1 MDYEQPSG
9 TSYYRLKQFDYDGQ
23 NETFNTV
30 AIDNSIGS
38 EFKLNAL
45 FPNPANASITV
56 NFQASELGAHFI
68 FINDA
73 QGNEIFKA
81 TIATLKGDNKFVLP
95 TQNYASGTYFVRIV
109 SPKKESISSQ
119 IVVQH

>member
-1 MDYEQPSG
+1 LAKQTSHLISAYSHQPIF
-9 TSYYRLKQFDYDGQ
+9 LHP
-23 NETFNTV
+23 
-30 AIDNSIGS
+30 
-38 EFKLNAL
+38 AL
-45 FPNPANASITV
+45 YI
-56 NFQASELGAHFI
+56 I

-73 QGNEIFKA
+73 QDNEVFA
-81 TIATLKGDNKFVLP
+81 AMIATLQGDNKFQLP